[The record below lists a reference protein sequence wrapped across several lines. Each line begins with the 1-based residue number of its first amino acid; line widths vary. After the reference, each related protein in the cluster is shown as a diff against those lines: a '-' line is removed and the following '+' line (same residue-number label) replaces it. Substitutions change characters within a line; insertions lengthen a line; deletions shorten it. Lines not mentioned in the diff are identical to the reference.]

1 LGVKVAVAV
10 RGNIDMRVRGLV
22 ATVLWACAAGSA
34 GAQAIA
40 PDYSADEFVKA
51 ILAGPKPC
59 PKDMSPEKCEANPK
73 TRRFTLAAPIS
84 NAPPRRP
91 APQQTKA
98 DRGAPRAMMMTAERP
113 KVTAADV
120 LVTFAK
126 GSAEITP
133 QGQANLRS
141 IANGLNKAAL
151 AEVEFEVA
159 GFTDVSGPYALN
171 RALSLARAEAV
182 KTYLSALNVDA
193 KRLTAVGYGPEHLT
207 DPSDPTSEANRRVE
221 LHRLN

>member
-1 LGVKVAVAV
+1 MRVATLVALCLGLGV
-10 RGNIDMRVRGLV
+10 
-22 ATVLWACAAGSA
+22 AGSA

-59 PKDMSPEKCEANPK
+59 PKDMTPEKCEANPK
-73 TRRFTLAAPIS
+73 TRRFTLAAPLS
-84 NAPPRRP
+84 NAP
-91 APQQTKA
+91 APKRQASAKVA
-98 DRGAPRAMMMTAERP
+98 SGAPRAMMMTAEKP

-141 IANGLNKAAL
+141 IATGLNKPAL
-151 AEVEFEVA
+151 AELEFEIA

-182 KTYLSALNVDA
+182 KTYLSTLNVDA
-193 KRLTAVGYGPEHLT
+193 KRLTAVGYGPEHLI
-207 DPSDPTSEANRRVE
+207 DPGDPTSEANRRVE